1 MLDSKPDNYTD
12 ITQWFLHFRLTKHLP
27 GMQTKLQSAMKLAP
41 DAKAKRFVMTA
52 YAAASLDV
60 AFYLPYRPATE
71 LAQHLEELCGV
82 KPFWLQGLSVH
93 EIAAPMKVT
102 AEELEKKLETAGFR
116 IDEDGII
123 MGHLPPPPKPSLKPR
138 NPYPSIH

>member
-1 MLDSKPDNYTD
+1 MDKKPDNYD
-12 ITQWFLHFRLTKHLP
+12 DVTQWFLHFRMTKYLP
-27 GMQTKLQSAMKLAP
+27 GMQTKLQTAMKQAP
-41 DAKAKRFVMTA
+41 DAKTKRFVMTA

-60 AFYLPYRPATE
+60 AFYLPYRPDTE

-93 EIAAPMKVT
+93 EIAQPMKVT
-102 AEELEKKLETAGFR
+102 ADVLESKLQTAGFK
-116 IDEDGII
+116 IDKDGII
-123 MGHLPPPPKPSLKPR
+123 LGHLPPPPSPNLRPR